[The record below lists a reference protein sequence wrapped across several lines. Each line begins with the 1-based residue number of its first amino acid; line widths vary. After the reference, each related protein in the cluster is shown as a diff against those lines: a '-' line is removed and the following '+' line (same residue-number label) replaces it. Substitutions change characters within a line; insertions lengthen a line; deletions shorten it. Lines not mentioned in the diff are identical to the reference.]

1 MDGGLRHCVGLAA
14 LFALPSQQFL
24 LVEAGLVDHGGAL
37 VELGLLV
44 LPVDELLN
52 AAVGLCVADLDLEDL
67 IVELALRLLV
77 DDILERV
84 SPLSDP
90 QDLLDLGHPAEIG
103 VALIANTVAYLL
115 KASALLLER
124 FEFEPRM
131 VGFGPNDRLWLL
143 GVVFLPIFACRRVEQ
158 AGSVLL
164 DGSRLFYE
172 SFLVLKD
179 DDLPLIHDF
188 SLIVLIFAGLGGV

>member
-67 IVELALRLLV
+67 IVELAL
-77 DDILERV
+77 
-84 SPLSDP
+84 
-90 QDLLDLGHPAEIG
+90 
-103 VALIANTVAYLL
+103 
-115 KASALLLER
+115 
-124 FEFEPRM
+124 
-131 VGFGPNDRLWLL
+131 
-143 GVVFLPIFACRRVEQ
+143 
-158 AGSVLL
+158 
-164 DGSRLFYE
+164 
-172 SFLVLKD
+172 
-179 DDLPLIHDF
+179 
-188 SLIVLIFAGLGGV
+188 